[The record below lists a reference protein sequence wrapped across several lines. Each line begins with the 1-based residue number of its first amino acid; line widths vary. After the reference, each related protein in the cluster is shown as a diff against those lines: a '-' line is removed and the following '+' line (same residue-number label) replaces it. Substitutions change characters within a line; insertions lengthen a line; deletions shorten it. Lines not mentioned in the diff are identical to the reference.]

1 MALCQPNV
9 VGPLSELSTLIRVQG
24 QLPGANVT
32 VLSLLPAVHKVAQ
45 GIATSSD
52 QRFSL
57 LAGVQL
63 SAQDLLV
70 AVQELGG
77 DKSDMPGGD
86 LGIGVQPKPSSV
98 NDIGTVGFVSHLYT
112 CGQFLWI
119 GGMIPGARVEI
130 TTNHLIGSG
139 VAVEGYARFQ
149 LTEPLPATA
158 VHAHQVVPGLPN
170 GPDITRTPDVI
181 PATPN
186 HRLPAPVLSP
196 PIRGCDFSVKVSGVV
211 DGALVTIKHDNGA
224 TESAGFDRDTLRFI
238 LPTPLKEGEKL
249 TVQQEVAK
257 KCERLPTVSASTTVG
272 PLKPVDPPLV
282 KGPLCAGA
290 TRVHVEQLR
299 PGAVVHIFAD
309 GKIFNGQAPPDVT
322 AFDFSVAPLTG
333 GTVRASQECC
343 GVSSSP
349 SPSVN
354 VDPHQDNIPAAA
366 IVRPLFACARC
377 VSINSVHPGATVQIF
392 ARHNGVTA
400 PISDL
405 VDVHDTRATIAV
417 APYLRKDDDI
427 FVAQW
432 ACSNKRVMSAGEKV
446 QARPK
451 LNPVIVLDPIFSGDT
466 MVDVRDAL
474 AGALVEVFVTRR
486 SVKIFAGSA
495 VADALSFGTLVF
507 CQFALMAEDRVSA
520 TQTLCDGSSQPGNQ
534 VMVIP
539 LPRFGPRPFYVIGH
553 NPNTI
558 DEVNKALNQGA
569 NAVEP
574 DVNVFEDDE
583 SRLCISHDEGDS
595 GAPTLAQFLTE
606 LRQVALQRPELA
618 MVRFDCKPKAATAQ
632 HGATLLK
639 AIRQL
644 LTFDT
649 KLNIIISV
657 AKLSETAIF
666 DQIKSGLLPRE
677 GLMIDEENDPV
688 AISNFFV
695 GAGVANQAFGNGI
708 SVLNSVLGPNVRP
721 SMERA
726 CEFRAATNRTRYI
739 DVWTVQ
745 DDDLLRR
752 YIHIGVDG
760 VITDTVAS
768 LRKIMLEPQIA
779 PLIRLATR
787 NDDPMLPANFAY
799 GLEIHTGDEWLAGTD
814 NNVTFTLT
822 GQNGFARKTVD
833 AGLADRMERN
843 GLDFVT
849 LQSHDLGVL
858 QSITVQRDNS
868 GFGPDDWLLDRIRI
882 KSFRF
887 GVSKEAVFNQLID
900 NTGPFTKLL

>member
-24 QLPGANVT
+24 QLPGATVI

-45 GIATSSD
+45 GVATSSD
-52 QRFSL
+52 QRFPL

-63 SAQDLLV
+63 SAKDLLV

-86 LGIGVQPKPSSV
+86 LGIGVQPKPTNV
-98 NDIGTVGFVSHLYT
+98 NEIGTVGFVSHLYT

-119 GGMIPGARVEI
+119 GGMIPGAKVEVV
-130 TTNHLIGSG
+130 TNQLIGSG
-139 VAVEGYARFQ
+139 TAVEGYARFQ
-149 LTEPLPATA
+149 LTQPLPATA

-170 GPDITRTPDVI
+170 GPDIIRTPDVI

-186 HRLPAPVLSP
+186 HHLPAPVLNP
-196 PIRGCDFSVKVSGVV
+196 PIRGCDFSIKVSGVV
-211 DGALVTIKHDNGA
+211 DGALVTIKHNNGA
-224 TESAGFDRDTLRFI
+224 IDIGGFDLDTLWFI

-290 TRVHVEQLR
+290 IRVRVEQLR
-299 PGAVVHIFAD
+299 PGAMVHISAN
-309 GKIFNGQAPPDVT
+309 GEIFNGQAPPDAT

-333 GTVRASQECC
+333 GTVSATQECC

-366 IVRPLFACARC
+366 IVRPVFACARC
-377 VSINSVHPGATVQIF
+377 VSINNVHPGATVQIL
-392 ARHNGVTA
+392 ARHNGVTS
-400 PISDL
+400 PISNL
-405 VDVHDTRATIAV
+405 VDVYDTQATIAV
-417 APYLRKDDDI
+417 APYLRKDDEI

-432 ACSNKRVMSAGEKV
+432 ACSNKRVVSAAEKV

-474 AGALVEVFVTRR
+474 PGALVEVFVRR
-486 SVKIFAGSA
+486 NNVKIFAGSA
-495 VADALSFGTLVF
+495 IADALSFGTLVF
-507 CQFALMAEDRVSA
+507 CQFALMTEDKVSA
-520 TQTLCDGSSQPGNQ
+520 TQTLCDGTSEPGNQ
-534 VMVIP
+534 ITVVP
-539 LPRFGPRPFYVIGH
+539 QPRFGPRPFYVIGH

-558 DEVNKALNQGA
+558 DKVNEALDQGA

-583 SRLCISHDEGDS
+583 SQLCISHGEGESD
-595 GAPTLAQFLTE
+595 APTLTQFLTD
-606 LRQVALQRPELA
+606 LHQVALQRPELA
-618 MVRFDCKPKAATAQ
+618 MVLFDCKPKVATAQ

-657 AKLSETAIF
+657 AQLSETAIF

-677 GLMIDEENDPV
+677 GLMVDEENDPIAV
-688 AISNFFV
+688 SNFFT
-695 GAGVANQAFGNGI
+695 GAGVAHQGFGNGI
-708 SVLNSVLGPNVRP
+708 SVLNSLLGPNVRP
-721 SMERA
+721 SMEQA
-726 CEFRAATNRTRYI
+726 CEFRAATNRTRFI

-745 DDDLLRR
+745 NDDLLRR
-752 YIHIGVDG
+752 YIHIGVDA
-760 VITDTVAS
+760 VITDTVAE
-768 LRKIMLEPQIA
+768 LRQIMLEPNIA

-787 NDDPMLPANFAY
+787 ADDLMQPANFAY
-799 GLEIHTGDEWLAGTD
+799 GLEIHTGDKWMAGTD
-814 NNVTFTLT
+814 ANVTFTLT
-822 GQNGFARKTVD
+822 GQNGFASITVD
-833 AGLADRMERN
+833 TDPPYRMERDDWN
-843 GLDFVT
+843 FVT
-849 LQSHDLGVL
+849 LPSPDLGTL

-868 GFGPDDWLLDRIRI
+868 GNGPDWFLDRIRI

-887 GVSKEAVFNQLID
+887 GVAKEAVFNQWID
-900 NTGPFTKLL
+900 NTGPFTKPL